1 LAAAGFS
8 IKISRMFRHA
18 RILGAAVFLAAT
30 LLSAAVLYTSSASSP
45 NRALYFWRTEW
56 ASSAELQSAMK
67 DAGINRLYMR
77 FFDVEW
83 DNNEKTAHPIAPLRF
98 SSPAPNG
105 VEVVPVIYL
114 VNAVFLK
121 MSYEDVPKLADN
133 VLIKVRAM
141 ADFEKIPFKEL
152 QLDCD
157 WTDDSRRNY
166 FRFVEILHNTMK
178 SEGRSLSAT
187 LRLHQVKYASR
198 SGIPSIDHGM
208 LMFYNFSQIQGDE
221 PGHSI
226 FSEQDAARY
235 TSYIARYPLKLD
247 VVLPMF
253 SWSVHARDG
262 EVLGLLEGIGS
273 AEAGGFEGFREQS
286 ANRYAATRSFFFR
299 GRYFMEGDSL
309 LVEETTPRITRQAA
323 ALARRGAGWSRHYDT
338 VALFDIDQ
346 DRLKDYSSKEI
357 RGILNEF

>member
-1 LAAAGFS
+1 
-8 IKISRMFRHA
+8 MFRNA
-18 RILGAAVFLAAT
+18 RIFGTAVLAAAT
-30 LLSAAVLYTSSASSP
+30 LLSAAVLHSWSTSSP

-56 ASSAELQSAMK
+56 SSSAELQSAMK
-67 DAGINRLYMR
+67 DARINRLYMR

-83 DNNEKTAHPIAPLRF
+83 DSHEKTAHPIAPLRF
-98 SSPAPNG
+98 ASPAPNG

-133 VLIKVRAM
+133 VLRKVHAM
-141 ADFEKIPFKEL
+141 AELEHIPFKEL

-157 WTDDSRRNY
+157 WSDDSRRNY

-226 FSEQDAARY
+226 FNEQDAARY

-253 SWSVHARDG
+253 SWSVHAREG
-262 EVLGLLEGIGS
+262 KVLGLLEGIGS
-273 AEAGGFEGFREQS
+273 AEAGGFDGFREQS

-323 ALARRGAGWSRHYDT
+323 ALARRGAGWSRHYNT
-338 VALFDIDQ
+338 IALFDIDQ
-346 DRLKDYSSKEI
+346 ERLKDYSSAEI

>member
-1 LAAAGFS
+1 
-8 IKISRMFRHA
+8 MFRHA